1 MEKKPIKKIIFGKGN
16 FIRTENGNE
25 IIEVIMNVDKFN
37 AEFFTER
44 EIYEKVEKYAGFLSA
59 KGELFIKMKLIPL
72 KEKQA
77 SQTHILILDYYD
89 PDEKEEEKAKS
100 GQRGFNRPK

>member
-1 MEKKPIKKIIFGKGN
+1 MEKKPIQKIIFGKGN
-16 FIRTENGNE
+16 LIRTENGNE

-44 EIYEKVEKYAGFLSA
+44 EIYDQVEKYAGFLSN
-59 KGELFIKMKLIPL
+59 KGELFIKMKLVPL
-72 KEKQA
+72 REKQD
-77 SQTHILILDYYD
+77 SQTHILILDYYN
-89 PDEKEEEKAKS
+89 PEEKEEKPKT